1 MGVPPRARCKMADK
15 VKFDL
20 VSPERLLRSED
31 VDMVVIPG
39 SEGDFGVLPGHAPII
54 STIRPGVI
62 EVHKGAAT
70 PERIFIS
77 GGICEVSAD
86 RCTDDAVEVA
96 SLDRAGLEKRLKD
109 AEEDLVDAK
118 TDLDQHKASTAVAV
132 LREMMQAAR

>member
-1 MGVPPRARCKMADK
+1 MADT

-62 EVHKGAAT
+62 EVHKGTAT

-86 RCTDDAVEVA
+86 RCTVLADDAVEVA
-96 SLDRAGLEKRLKD
+96 SLDRAGVEKRLKD
-109 AEEDLVDAK
+109 AEEDLVDAQ

-132 LREMMQAAR
+132 LREMMQVAR

>member
-1 MGVPPRARCKMADK
+1 MADT

-62 EVHKGAAT
+62 EVHKGTAT

-86 RCTDDAVEVA
+86 RCTVLADDAVEVA
-96 SLDRAGLEKRLKD
+96 SLDRAGVEKRLKD

-132 LREMMQAAR
+132 LREMMQVAR

>member
-1 MGVPPRARCKMADK
+1 VAADK
-15 VKFDL
+15 VRFDL

-31 VDMVVIPG
+31 VDMVVVPG

-62 EVHKGAAT
+62 EVYKGTAA
-70 PERIFIS
+70 PDRIFIA

-86 RCTDDAVEVA
+86 RCTVLADDAVEV
-96 SLDRAGLEKRLKD
+96 STLDRANLEKRLKD
-109 AEEDLVDAK
+109 AEEDLADAK

>member
-1 MGVPPRARCKMADK
+1 MADR

-20 VSPERLLRSED
+20 VSPERQLRSED
-31 VDMVVIPG
+31 ADMVVVPG

-62 EVHKGAAT
+62 EVYKGTGA

-86 RCTDDAVEVA
+86 RCTVLADDAVEVA
-96 SLDRAGLEKRLKD
+96 SLDRAAIEKRIKD
-109 AEEDLVDAK
+109 AEEDLADAK

-132 LREMMQAAR
+132 LREMLTAAAR

>member
-1 MGVPPRARCKMADK
+1 MADK

-31 VDMVVIPG
+31 VDMVVVPG

-62 EVHKGAAT
+62 EVHKGTAA
-70 PERIFIS
+70 PDRIFIS

-86 RCTDDAVEVA
+86 RCTVLADDAVEVA
-96 SLDRAGLEKRLKD
+96 SLDRATLEKRLKD
-109 AEEDLVDAK
+109 AEEDLADAK
-118 TDLDQHKASTAVAV
+118 TDLDQHKASTAVSV